1 MKKIIIS
8 WILIVFAFNC
18 NGQVSDSIKSN
29 HAKSTYV
36 TSFDQRLPEYQVDAC
51 LYKLLL
57 SVVRSNTQY
66 YKPDKFFYSLII
78 KKREKYQDLFIMPE
92 LWKKAKRL
100 DYVGVVRVTNMSFL
114 CHGDFANDLL
124 FHRKKGKIKIG
135 LTLTKDS
142 SDSASFIQDPSLQGE
157 FPLCKGHFMYIEIYT
172 EGRISGYS
180 SKVIA
185 NKTIIDPK

>member
-29 HAKSTYV
+29 HVKATYV

-57 SVVRSNTQY
+57 AVVRSNTQY

-78 KKREKYQDLFIMPE
+78 KKRKKYQDLFIMPE

-100 DYVGVVRVTNMSFL
+100 DYVGVVKVANISFL
-114 CHGDFANDLL
+114 CHGGFENDLL
-124 FHRKKGKIKIG
+124 FHRKKEKIRID
-135 LTLTKDS
+135 LALTKDS
-142 SDSASFIQDPSLQGE
+142 SDLASFIQDPSLQGE
-157 FPLCKGHFMYIEIYT
+157 FPFCNGHFMYVEIYT
-172 EGRISGYS
+172 EGRISGYN

-185 NKTIIDPK
+185 GKAIIGPK